1 MKDFKS
7 QDTWMV
13 FKIMGEFVEGFETL
27 RRLGPAVSIFGGARF
42 SKDAPEY
49 ALAREIAGRIAR
61 AGYGI
66 ITGGGPG
73 CMEAANQGA
82 VLAGARSVGLGIKL
96 PFEQGMNEFATM
108 KLEFDYFFA
117 RKVMFIR
124 YAQAYICLPGGYGTL
139 DEVFEALTLIQ
150 TAKIRNFPVIL
161 VGRKFWK
168 GLLDWIDS
176 TLIRLGTI
184 SPEDQKIYTVVDTA
198 DEVLEV
204 ILKSRD
210 RARRNARHSRT
221 ERTAIET
228 REIETREDTGPRE
241 RSPNGDEKLQTA
253 ADVQKVVDKAV
264 GRAVTKAVQ
273 SVKLAPGAGTLAN
286 VRRPRQRRRRA

>member
-13 FKIMGEFVEGFETL
+13 FKIMGEFVDGFETL

-42 SKDAPEY
+42 GADAAECK
-49 ALAREIAGRIAR
+49 LAMAIAERVAR

-73 CMEAANQGA
+73 VMEAANKGA
-82 VLAGARSVGLGIKL
+82 VNAGARSVGLNIKL
-96 PFEQGMNEFATM
+96 PFEQGANQYAIT
-108 KLEFDYFFA
+108 KIDFDYFFA

-161 VGRKFWK
+161 VGRKFWQ
-168 GLLDWIDS
+168 GLIDWMQS
-176 TLIRLGTI
+176 TLLSLGTI
-184 SPEDQKIYTVVDTA
+184 STEDMKIYSVVDTA

-210 RARRNARHSRT
+210 RARRHARGRDSAKP
-221 ERTAIET
+221 AIQP
-228 REIETREDTGPRE
+228 REDTGPRE
-241 RSPNGDEKLQTA
+241 RSNGEEKLEVS
-253 ADVQKVVDKAV
+253 ADVAKVVEEAV
-264 GRAVTKAVQ
+264 DRAVTKVVQ
-273 SVKLAPGAGTLAN
+273 GKRMSGPAPGTLAN

>member
-42 SKDAPEY
+42 TKAAPEY
-49 ALAREIAGRIAR
+49 ELAREIARRVAR

-82 VLAGARSVGLGIKL
+82 VEAGARSVGLGIKL
-96 PFEQGMNEFATM
+96 PFEQGMNAFATTT
-108 KLEFDYFFA
+108 LDFDYFFA

-161 VGRKFWK
+161 VGRTFWK
-168 GLLDWIDS
+168 GLLDWVDS
-176 TLIRLGTI
+176 TLIAAGTI
-184 SPEDQKIYTVVDTA
+184 SPEDRRIYTVVDTA
-198 DEVLEV
+198 DEVLDV

-210 RARRNARHSRT
+210 RARRNARHRPA
-221 ERTAIET
+221 ERHA
-228 REIETREDTGPRE
+228 IETREDTGPRE
-241 RSPNGDEKLQTA
+241 RSANGEEKLETA
-253 ADVQKVVDKAV
+253 ADVEKVVQKAV

-273 SVKLAPGAGTLAN
+273 SAKLAPPGAGTLAN

>member
-1 MKDFKS
+1 MKDFRS

-27 RRLGPAVSIFGGARF
+27 RRLGKAVSIFGGARF
-42 SKDAPEY
+42 SQDAPECM
-49 ALAREIAGRIAR
+49 LAQEIAERMAR
-61 AGYGI
+61 AGFGI

-73 CMEAANQGA
+73 VMEAANKGA
-82 VLAGARSVGLGIKL
+82 VNAGARSVGLNIKL
-96 PFEQGMNEFATM
+96 PHEQGANPYAVT
-108 KLEFDYFFA
+108 KIDFDYFFA

-168 GLLDWIDS
+168 GLLDWLDS
-176 TLIRLGTI
+176 TLLALGTI
-184 SPEDQKIYTVVDTA
+184 SPEDKKIYTVVDTA
-198 DEVLEV
+198 DEVLDV

-210 RARRNARHSRT
+210 RARR
-221 ERTAIET
+221 TAKGKGREK
-228 REIETREDTGPRE
+228 REIQPREDTGPRE
-241 RSPNGDEKLQTA
+241 RSNGEERLEMPA
-253 ADVQKVVDKAV
+253 EVAKAV
-264 GRAVTKAVQ
+264 EEAVDRAVNKAVQ
-273 SVKLAPGAGTLAN
+273 SKNLDYPAAGTLAN